1 VLAAVSVL
9 AISSIALVAG
19 CGGDD
24 EGEELS
30 MEELISQ
37 GDAICKEGREQFAE
51 LQRDPPQSAA
61 ESAELTRQL
70 IEITEGEIDALLD
83 LNPPE
88 ESQAALDDYI
98 AAREEGLEILNRGL
112 EAAENEDATAYAEAQ
127 AQIARSQVDRARFA
141 EQVGFKECSRPLSGD
156 SDESGA

>member
-24 EGEELS
+24 DGEELS
-30 MEELISQ
+30 KEELISQ

-51 LQRDPPQSAA
+51 LQKDPPQSAA

-70 IEITEGEIDALLD
+70 IEITESEIDALQD
-83 LNPPE
+83 LNAPE

-98 AAREEGLEILNRGL
+98 EAREEGLEILNRGL
-112 EAAENEDATAYAEAQ
+112 EAAEDEDATAYAEAQ